1 MHIKNRLNKLRS
13 SGLNLLLIL
22 FPMCVFGQHY
32 PHDVPEHDFIDY
44 DYNFI
49 EFFEDSSNFQ
59 LFYSKLDTLLFEGR
73 NKLNIVHI
81 GGSHIQADMWSD
93 RVRQRLYNFIPNNN
107 GGRGLLFPF
116 RLAKTNNPY
125 YYKVEYNGEWK
136 GFRNSVLKHRSEF
149 GVTGIT
155 AKTTDSLSSLKISFR
170 GDNYPDYDFNTIKI
184 LHNQKNESYCIELI
198 SDTNALRITN
208 DSIGYTEFIL
218 SSYQKTFEIAITKMD
233 SIEKE
238 FALYGV
244 TLENQDPGICY
255 HSIGVNGAS
264 VPSYLRCELFTKHLE
279 LIKPDLVIF
288 SVGIND
294 AYDTQFTASNYEK
307 NYDTLIQYFQT
318 VSPNTALLFTTN
330 NDSYF
335 KRKYPNKKAEEVR
348 TVMKNLATKYG
359 GGVWDMYGL
368 MGGLGSV
375 RTWEKAGLAK
385 KDKIH
390 FTKAGYETV
399 GDLLFEA
406 IIKSYNDFLDNNR

>member
-1 MHIKNRLNKLRS
+1 MHIKRRINNIQCL
-13 SGLNLLLIL
+13 GLNLLLVL
-22 FPMCVFGQHY
+22 FPMCFSGQHY

-49 EFFEDSSNFQ
+49 EFFDDSSSFQ

-125 YYKVEYNGEWK
+125 YYKVEYTGEWK
-136 GFRNSVLKHRSEF
+136 GYRNSVLKHHSEF

-155 AKTTDSLSSLKISFR
+155 AKTSDSLSGLKISFR

-184 LHNQKNESYCIELI
+184 LHNQKNESYCIELL
-198 SDTNALRITN
+198 SDTNAIRITN
-208 DSIGYTEFIL
+208 DSIGYTEFRL
-218 SSYQKTFEIAITKMD
+218 SSYQETFEIAITKMD
-233 SIEKE
+233 TIEKE

-279 LIKPDLVIF
+279 IIKPDLVIF

-307 NYDTLIQYFQT
+307 NYDTLIKYFQT
-318 VSPNTALLFTTN
+318 VSPNAALLFTTN

-335 KRKYPNKKAEEVR
+335 KRKYPNKKAEDVR
-348 TVMKNLATKYG
+348 DVMKNLAAKYG

-406 IIKSYNDFLDNNR
+406 IIKSYNEFLDNNR

>member
-1 MHIKNRLNKLRS
+1 M
-13 SGLNLLLIL
+13 
-22 FPMCVFGQHY
+22 
-32 PHDVPEHDFIDY
+32 
-44 DYNFI
+44 
-49 EFFEDSSNFQ
+49 
-59 LFYSKLDTLLFEGR
+59 
-73 NKLNIVHI
+73 
-81 GGSHIQADMWSD
+81 
-93 RVRQRLYNFIPNNN
+93 
-107 GGRGLLFPF
+107 
-116 RLAKTNNPY
+116 
-125 YYKVEYNGEWK
+125 
-136 GFRNSVLKHRSEF
+136 
-149 GVTGIT
+149 
-155 AKTTDSLSSLKISFR
+155 
-170 GDNYPDYDFNTIKI
+170 
-184 LHNQKNESYCIELI
+184 
-198 SDTNALRITN
+198 
-208 DSIGYTEFIL
+208 
-218 SSYQKTFEIAITKMD
+218 
-233 SIEKE
+233 
-238 FALYGV
+238 
-244 TLENQDPGICY
+244 
-255 HSIGVNGAS
+255 
-264 VPSYLRCELFTKHLE
+264 
-279 LIKPDLVIF
+279 IF

-294 AYDTQFTASNYEK
+294 AYDSQFTASNYEK

>member
-1 MHIKNRLNKLRS
+1 M
-13 SGLNLLLIL
+13 
-22 FPMCVFGQHY
+22 
-32 PHDVPEHDFIDY
+32 
-44 DYNFI
+44 
-49 EFFEDSSNFQ
+49 
-59 LFYSKLDTLLFEGR
+59 DT
-73 NKLNIVHI
+73 
-81 GGSHIQADMWSD
+81 
-93 RVRQRLYNFIPNNN
+93 
-107 GGRGLLFPF
+107 
-116 RLAKTNNPY
+116 
-125 YYKVEYNGEWK
+125 
-136 GFRNSVLKHRSEF
+136 
-149 GVTGIT
+149 
-155 AKTTDSLSSLKISFR
+155 
-170 GDNYPDYDFNTIKI
+170 
-184 LHNQKNESYCIELI
+184 
-198 SDTNALRITN
+198 
-208 DSIGYTEFIL
+208 
-218 SSYQKTFEIAITKMD
+218 
-233 SIEKE
+233 IEKE

-279 LIKPDLVIF
+279 IIKPDLVIF

-307 NYDTLIQYFQT
+307 NYDTLIKYFQT
-318 VSPNTALLFTTN
+318 VSPNAALLFTTN

-335 KRKYPNKKAEEVR
+335 KRKYPNKKAEDVR
-348 TVMKNLATKYG
+348 DVMKNLAAKYG

-406 IIKSYNDFLDNNR
+406 IIKSYNEFLDNNR

>member
-1 MHIKNRLNKLRS
+1 MHYKTLTLFI
-13 SGLNLLLIL
+13 LLLPIYL
-22 FPMCVFGQHY
+22 CSQYY
-32 PHDVPEHDFIDY
+32 PHDVPEYDFIDY

-49 EFFEDSSNFQ
+49 EFFEDSTNFQ
-59 LFYSKLDTLLFEGR
+59 TFYSKFDKLLFQGKE
-73 NKLNIVHI
+73 KLNIVHI

-125 YYKVEYNGEWK
+125 YYKVEYTGEWK
-136 GFRNSVLKHRSEF
+136 GYRNSVLKHHSEF

-155 AKTTDSLSSLKISFR
+155 AKTTDSLSSVKISFR
-170 GDNYPDYDFNTIKI
+170 GEKYPDYDFNTIKI
-184 LHNQKNESYCIELI
+184 LHNQKHESYCIELL
-198 SDTNALRITN
+198 SDSNATRITN
-208 DSIGYTEFIL
+208 DSIGYTEFKL
-218 SSYQKTFEIAITKMD
+218 SSYQKELAFSITKLD
-233 SIEKE
+233 TLEKE
-238 FALYGV
+238 FALYGIS
-244 TLENQDPGICY
+244 LENQDPGICY

-264 VPSYLRCELFTKHLE
+264 LPSYLRCELFTKHLE

-294 AYDTQFTASNYEK
+294 AYDTQFTAKNYER
-307 NYDTLIQYFQT
+307 NYDLLINHFQT
-318 VSPNTALLFTTN
+318 VSPNAALLFTTN
-330 NDSYF
+330 NDSYY
-335 KRKYPNKKAEEVR
+335 KRKYPNKKAEDVR
-348 TVMKNLATKYG
+348 DVMKRLAKKYG

-406 IIKSYNDFLDNNR
+406 IIKSYNDYLDSNK

>member
-1 MHIKNRLNKLRS
+1 MHYKTLTLF
-13 SGLNLLLIL
+13 LLLLPIYL
-22 FPMCVFGQHY
+22 CGQHY

-44 DYNFI
+44 NYNFI

-59 LFYSKLDTLLFEGR
+59 SFYAKLDTLLFEGEK
-73 NKLNIVHI
+73 KLNIVHI

-125 YYKVEYNGEWK
+125 YYKVEYTGEWK
-136 GFRNSVLKHRSEF
+136 GFRNSVLKHQSEF

-155 AKTTDSLSSLKISFR
+155 AKTSDSLSSFKISFR
-170 GDNYPDYDFNTIKI
+170 GENYPDYDFNTIKI
-184 LHNQKNESYCIELI
+184 LHNQQHESYCIELL
-198 SDTNALRITN
+198 SDSNAIRITN
-208 DSIGYTEFIL
+208 DSIGYTEFKL
-218 SSYQKTFEIAITKMD
+218 SSYQKELELSITKMD
-233 SIEKE
+233 TLEKE
-238 FALYGV
+238 FALYGI

-279 LIKPDLVIF
+279 LIQPDLVIF

-294 AYDTQFTASNYEK
+294 AYDTRFTADAYEK
-307 NYDTLIQYFQT
+307 NYDSLIHYFQT
-318 VSPNTALLFTTN
+318 VSPNAALLFTTN
-330 NDSYF
+330 NDSYY
-335 KRKYPNKKAEEVR
+335 KRKYPNKKAEDVR
-348 TVMKNLATKYG
+348 EVMKKLAKKYG

-406 IIKSYNDFLDNNR
+406 LIKSYNDYLDNNK